1 MILISHK
8 RRDSALF
15 GDGSNITFG
24 EFNGKLQQ
32 IRIDICVGCVD
43 IITITGDIKQ
53 TKISSSQ
60 KLNVKFDE
68 INRIQCFFNHVKAEN
83 QSFPRILE
91 TLNLVHFLQNYC
103 QFELVYTLS
112 LSRLLL
118 FGDFFCCCKQ
128 YISCQL

>member
-32 IRIDICVGCVD
+32 IRTDIFFRYVD
-43 IITITGDIKQ
+43 IITLTDDIKQ
-53 TKISSSQ
+53 TKISLSQ

-68 INRIQCFFNHVKAEN
+68 INRIQCFLHHIKAEN
-83 QSFPRILE
+83 SSFPRIL
-91 TLNLVHFLQNYC
+91 
-103 QFELVYTLS
+103 
-112 LSRLLL
+112 
-118 FGDFFCCCKQ
+118 
-128 YISCQL
+128 